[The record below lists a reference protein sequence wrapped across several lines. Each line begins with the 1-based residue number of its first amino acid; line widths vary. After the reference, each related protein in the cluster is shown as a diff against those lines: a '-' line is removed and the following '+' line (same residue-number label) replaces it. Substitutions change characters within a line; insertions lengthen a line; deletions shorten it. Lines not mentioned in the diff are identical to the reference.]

1 MSFVTMSEK
10 LIIKK
15 GQKMPSISSISV
27 GSSYAGNY
35 ANKARHEM
43 NASIMRLS
51 SGNRTVMGGDAAGA
65 SVGSNLLAR
74 AKSHA
79 IGARNAEDGIS
90 AALTAEA
97 SLNELAI
104 VATRLRELGIQYD
117 NASFISTADKAAMD
131 AEAAALFDQ
140 LAAIAAETMFNEK
153 SLLALGSAKT
163 FSIGI
168 SPDATNAVTLTTGI
182 SIEADLADF
191 TKAGCADVTA
201 DLVLADVAESLG
213 NVAAGIASLKSRQSV
228 AYAASANLEA
238 AAARIMDTDFAK
250 ETANLTK
257 NTVLNQSAMAM
268 VAQANQ
274 AQSAILAVLN

>member
-97 SLNELAI
+97 SLNEMAI
-104 VATRLRELGIQYD
+104 IATRLRELGIQSD
-117 NASFISTADKAAMD
+117 NAAFQSTADTAALT
-131 AEAAALFDQ
+131 AEATALFDQ
-140 LAAIAAETMFNEK
+140 LGAIIAETKFNEK
-153 SLLALGSAKT
+153 VMLGTAART